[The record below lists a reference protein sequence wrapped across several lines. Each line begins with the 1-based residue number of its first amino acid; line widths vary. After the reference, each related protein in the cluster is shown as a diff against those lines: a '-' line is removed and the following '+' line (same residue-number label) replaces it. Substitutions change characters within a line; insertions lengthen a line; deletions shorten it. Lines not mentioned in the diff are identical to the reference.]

1 VLKSR
6 PKARLLLIGGVE
18 SLALGDEAD
27 WYWNE
32 LRALAKELGLGE
44 TVEMTGYVPDE
55 EASRLLSGAD
65 VGVLPFNEGVTLK
78 SGTLLTLFAHG
89 LPVVATRPDP
99 PEPELADGRLLRL
112 VERRDVAGISAVLSE
127 LLADAPQRARLGE
140 AGRIYTRNL
149 SWSAIGER
157 HEEVYEAVL
166 EKEKSGRRAD
176 QTSGSVPEPRT

>member
-1 VLKSR
+1 
-6 PKARLLLIGGVE
+6 
-18 SLALGDEAD
+18 
-27 WYWNE
+27 
-32 LRALAKELGLGE
+32 
-44 TVEMTGYVPDE
+44 MTGYMPDE

-65 VGVLPFNEGVTLK
+65 VGVLTFNEGVTLK
-78 SGTLLTLFAHG
+78 SGTLLALFAHG

-99 PEPELADGRLLRL
+99 PEPALADGRLLRL

-149 SWSAIGER
+149 SWSAVAER
-157 HEEVYEAVL
+157 HEEVYETVL

-176 QTSGSVPEPRT
+176 QTGRPVPEPRT